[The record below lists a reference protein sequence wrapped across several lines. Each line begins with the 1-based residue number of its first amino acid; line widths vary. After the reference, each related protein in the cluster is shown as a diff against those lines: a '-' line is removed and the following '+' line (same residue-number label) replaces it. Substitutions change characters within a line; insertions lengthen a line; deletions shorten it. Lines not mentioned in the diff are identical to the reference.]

1 MITLAAALALT
12 LAAAGPT
19 AEAEPTLRVRVGD
32 IDFAQREDV
41 RRFDV
46 RLVGAAK
53 SFCEDNGSTV
63 LSRTGGAGLCADAM
77 RREVLNQLPA
87 RDWRG
92 YMRHRDRDRR
102 AVAIAAAR
110 VDQP

>member
-1 MITLAAALALT
+1 MIILAAALALT
-12 LAAAGPT
+12 VSAAGPT
-19 AEAEPTLRVRVGD
+19 ADAEPTLRIRVGD
-32 IDFAQREDV
+32 IDFSQREDV

-46 RLVGAAK
+46 RLTGAAK
-53 SFCEDNGSTV
+53 SFCVEHGSTV
-63 LSRTGGAGLCADAM
+63 PSRTGNAGLCADAV

-87 RDWRG
+87 GDWRG